1 MCRFPETSVS
11 NFGAPKA
18 KAGMDR
24 GCLIERVCNFGV
36 ESIVVKIAD
45 EGIVSVGISRRGTTI
60 LAVLVGYGF
69 GSL

>member
-1 MCRFPETSVS
+1 
-11 NFGAPKA
+11 
-18 KAGMDR
+18 MDR